1 MGCAGGAGGLER
13 SHAPLLA
20 KRFVDRCAAL
30 RNESCFR
37 ITGLLV
43 LRQGRSTSPR
53 IARCTGAQ
61 SGAGR
66 RGTADE
72 SGQYHTLLLYSLL
85 SGFGGIASFGTAST
99 LQYTVGAGKQ
109 PCHGAVARN
118 AFVGTGAA
126 GHGDPARLFPLPCHD
141 GLFTGLPA
149 HSFGQAWRVFPF
161 RSIFLPLSAAV
172 QPLPRRSADFLRSAS
187 PTRVCSCFWRQ
198 ASGSS
203 IFGVGA
209 GLQRAAGSRSCG
221 TA

>member
-20 KRFVDRCAAL
+20 KCFVDRCAAL

-85 SGFGGIASFGTAST
+85 SGFGGIASFGAAST

-149 HSFGQAWRVFPF
+149 HSFGQAGVGGCF
-161 RSIFLPLSAAV
+161 RFAPYSCRC
-172 QPLPRRSADFLRSAS
+172 QRLPRRSAAFLRSAS

-198 ASGSS
+198 ALDSS
-203 IFGVGA
+203 ISAAAVGCRRAVGGVF
-209 GLQRAAGSRSCG
+209 CG